1 MNLTPKVSEIPFN
14 SNVAFNNSWIT
25 IENDQNR
32 PLFAQATYLTNV
44 QDIDYQ
50 IALLIN
56 EIKELNN
63 RIDYQIALLI
73 NEIKELNNRNGFD
86 VIDDTDAHFGDY
98 SILKLI
104 ADTKF
109 ADVSANNATVG
120 NLSAY
125 ELPQGFELNGRI
137 KGFRLEYGAVIAYK
151 ELDEYRFDNSII
163 GIDGKELVSMTGD
176 GLNPVAIVT
185 ITQ

>member
-1 MNLTPKVSEIPFN
+1 MNLTPKVSLVPYN
-14 SNVAFNNSWIT
+14 PNVALNNSWIE

-32 PLFAQATYLTNV
+32 PLFAQATYITNV
-44 QDIDYQ
+44 QDLNYQ
-50 IALLIN
+50 IG
-56 EIKELNN
+56 
-63 RIDYQIALLI
+63 LLI

-86 VIDDTDAHFGDY
+86 VIDDTDAHFGDWA
-98 SILKLI
+98 ILKLL

-109 ADVSANNATVG
+109 TDVTANNATVG

-125 ELPQGFELNGRI
+125 ELPQSFELNGRI
-137 KGFRLEYGAVIAYK
+137 KGFKLEYGAVIAYK

-176 GLNPVAIVT
+176 SLNPVAIVT
-185 ITQ
+185 IAER

>member
-1 MNLTPKVSEIPFN
+1 MNLTPKVSLIPYN
-14 SNVAFNNSWIT
+14 PNVALNNSWIT

-32 PLFAQATYLTNV
+32 PLFAQATYITNV

-50 IALLIN
+50 IG
-56 EIKELNN
+56 
-63 RIDYQIALLI
+63 LLI

-86 VIDDTDAHFGDY
+86 VVDDTDAHFGDY
-98 SILKLI
+98 SIIKLI
-104 ADTKF
+104 ADSKF

-137 KGFRLEYGAVIAYK
+137 KGFQLVYGAVIAYK
-151 ELDEYRFDNSII
+151 ELDEYRFDNSVL
-163 GIDGKELVSMTGD
+163 GIDGKELISMTGD
-176 GLNPVAIVT
+176 SLNPVAIVT
-185 ITQ
+185 IAQAQ